1 MIRYRAKLLFDK
13 GISADCGEGDA
24 ATAAKLF
31 LRHFW
36 RNEDLRSPRHGPHV
50 PRARGSDEYRLGMK
64 AGRQTTLRRPTAVSG
79 IGVHSGAPAT
89 LTMLPAEADTGIVF
103 VRCGA
108 GGNPDREIVANVR
121 AVTATEFATVLGD
134 ATGPLCSTAEHV
146 LAALSGLGVDNAI
159 IEIDGPEVPIMDGS
173 AAPFVE
179 AIDEAGLITLPVPRR
194 YIRILKPVR
203 FASGDS
209 YGELRPHP
217 QGFRIELEID
227 FAHPLIGRQEL
238 AFDIDPATFRR
249 ELARARTFGFM
260 RDVAKLW
267 SAGYA
272 LGASFE
278 NTLVVNED
286 RLLNPDGLRFADEF
300 ARHKALDAIGD
311 LALAGAPLLGAYRSV
326 RGGHKLN
333 HAVLS
338 ALMADPSAWVLVDGP
353 EIRPEI
359 RPETRPEAR
368 HEAPRRAL
376 RGHADLAIG
385 LVAPAYGPD
394 VS

>member
-1 MIRYRAKLLFDK
+1 
-13 GISADCGEGDA
+13 
-24 ATAAKLF
+24 
-31 LRHFW
+31 
-36 RNEDLRSPRHGPHV
+36 
-50 PRARGSDEYRLGMK
+50 MK
-64 AGRQTTLRRPTAVSG
+64 ASRQTTLRRPTAVSG

-103 VRCGA
+103 VRCGTD
-108 GGNPDREIVANVR
+108 GQPDREIVANVR

-134 ATGPLCSTAEHV
+134 AAGPLCSTAEHV
-146 LAALSGLGVDNAI
+146 LAAMSGLGVDNAI

-179 AIDEAGLITLPVPRR
+179 AIDEAGLIALPVPRR

-203 FASGDS
+203 VASGDS

-217 QGFRIELEID
+217 QGFRIELEIE
-227 FAHPLIGRQEL
+227 FNHPLIGRQQI
-238 AFDIDPATFRR
+238 AHDIVPETFRR

-278 NTLVVNED
+278 NTLVVNDD

-326 RGGHKLN
+326 RGGHRLN

-359 RPETRPEAR
+359 RQDSRQESR

-376 RGHADLAIG
+376 RGHADLATG